1 MKIFHHLLYF
11 VSTLVRNF
19 FLSLQPATRPVVTQS
34 VALTILSTLGII
46 LRTYVSISNR
56 ILLSLVLVLKRCVI
70 DEKGH

>member
-1 MKIFHHLLYF
+1 M
-11 VSTLVRNF
+11 RNF